1 MNLKFEKLA
10 RQILSEGIGDPE
22 AAASV
27 AREHNKSLNAGSRYD
42 DGDMNNR
49 AMRSQEQ
56 NAGVQGEAN
65 KIRITT
71 KEGKKKFY
79 SVGGT
84 VKTYPG
90 TKAGMEQANAACR
103 KLKAQ
108 DWVSDAVVVA
118 G

>member
-1 MNLKFEKLA
+1 MNLKFQQLA
-10 RQILSEGIGDPE
+10 KRILGE
-22 AAASV
+22 
-27 AREHNKSLNAGSRYD
+27 SRYVPTGSGRNPFD
-42 DGDMNNR
+42 
-49 AMRSQEQ
+49 SQAYRKSQGADYDQ
-56 NAGVQGEAN
+56 NVKETN

-90 TKAGMEQANAACR
+90 TKVGMEQAEAACKR
-103 KLKAQ
+103 LKAQ

>member
-1 MNLKFEKLA
+1 MNLKFNQLA
-10 RQILSEGIGDPE
+10 QQILGEGYYTPTGTGHGPSRSLE
-22 AAASV
+22 AFKS
-27 AREHNKSLNAGSRYD
+27 RERNAGL
-42 DGDMNNR
+42 
-49 AMRSQEQ
+49 EK
-56 NAGVQGEAN
+56 ETN

-90 TKAGMEQANAACR
+90 TKAGMDQANAACER
-103 KLKAQ
+103 LKAQ

>member
-1 MNLKFEKLA
+1 MNLKFQQLA
-10 RQILSEGIGDPE
+10 EQILGES
-22 AAASV
+22 
-27 AREHNKSLNAGSRYD
+27 GSRYIPT
-42 DGDMNNR
+42 GTGHGPS
-49 AMRSQEQ
+49 RSLEKLKSDER
-56 NAGVQGEAN
+56 NAGVKQETN

-79 SVGGT
+79 SVNGE

-90 TKAGMEQANAACR
+90 SRAGMDQANAACER
-103 KLKAQ
+103 LKKM

>member
-1 MNLKFEKLA
+1 MNLKFQQLA
-10 RQILSEGIGDPE
+10 EQILGEGYYTPTGTGHGPSRSLE
-22 AAASV
+22 AFKS
-27 AREHNKSLNAGSRYD
+27 RER
-42 DGDMNNR
+42 
-49 AMRSQEQ
+49 
-56 NAGVQGEAN
+56 NAGVQEETN
-65 KIRITT
+65 RSRITT

-90 TKAGMEQANAACR
+90 SKAGMDMANAVCKR
-103 KLKAQ
+103 LKAQ